1 MKLWEDILH
10 VVDIPTILCHC
21 LLETAAAMSSS
32 KDQEVPNDPM
42 DTTQRHKWIDL
53 EEVSHLQEF
62 SRKPQAAHWGLQ
74 HTTPYLSINHELWS
88 AHSSL

>member
-32 KDQEVPNDPM
+32 KDQEVPNDPR

-53 EEVSHLQEF
+53 EEVRSITPTRVQ
-62 SRKPQAAHWGLQ
+62 PQASGCALGAAAY
-74 HTTPYLSINHELWS
+74 HTVSINKS
-88 AHSSL
+88 